1 MKDSNK
7 LDINSS
13 LDFIFGG
20 NSTFTALNTKS
31 ENRFTFKVK
40 KHKKDDIYFV
50 SVLTGPETYQFI
62 GSYKGV
68 FKHSA
73 KSLISDKSQSVNVFR
88 YIIDNSILLI
98 VLVSF
103 YTFYSIFSEKK
114 LKTKRLESY
123 SHNLRLKRQGDRCY
137 GCGFDISEDSYK
149 FDTENFK
156 LCDSCRRD
164 ESLRLVLSK
173 WPSTKKF
180 NKFILSKRFDR
191 FLIGII
197 VFDVLLIVFSIVSL
211 LFKYPSFMSYSNYIL
226 CIYWFLMIYRLF
238 IVYKNKQ
245 KVL

>member
-88 YIIDNSILLI
+88 YIIDKLSSRSLPSYIE
-98 VLVSF
+98 VWHSGKCGKCG
-103 YTFYSIFSEKK
+103 KK
-114 LKTKRLESY
+114 LTTPDSIA
-123 SHNLRLKRQGDRCY
+123 S
-137 GCGFDISEDSYK
+137 GFGP
-149 FDTENFK
+149 T
-156 LCDSCRRD
+156 CRRF
-164 ESLRLVLSK
+164 
-173 WPSTKKF
+173 KK
-180 NKFILSKRFDR
+180 
-191 FLIGII
+191 
-197 VFDVLLIVFSIVSL
+197 
-211 LFKYPSFMSYSNYIL
+211 
-226 CIYWFLMIYRLF
+226 
-238 IVYKNKQ
+238 
-245 KVL
+245 